1 MTTTCRG
8 GRSRAGQLFG
18 GHVRDRPGCQGCWYP
33 ERRKEMDAAVASETR
48 ITAATIP
55 CSGAFTSGADAAQG
69 SSSGGRIC
77 SYTCCG
83 FAAPR
88 MSHIAKKGGHFRSN
102 FRDLPIGSEQ
112 KLKPEIGHFFS
123 NPAHFLKSVLPM
135 RSKGWSI
142 LALEQLPASPLRT
155 GTPFGGHQHR

>member
-1 MTTTCRG
+1 M
-8 GRSRAGQLFG
+8 
-18 GHVRDRPGCQGCWYP
+18 RDRPGCQGCWYP

-48 ITAATIP
+48 ITAAKIP

-88 MSHIAKKGGHFRSN
+88 MSHMAKKGGHFPVQFSRSPYWRGTEIEAGN
-102 FRDLPIGSEQ
+102 RSPFFQAHHIFENTRLADATQRLHHYGAGAITCKPAPHRDALWRS
-112 KLKPEIGHFFS
+112 S
-123 NPAHFLKSVLPM
+123 TSMRPM
-135 RSKGWSI
+135 
-142 LALEQLPASPLRT
+142 
-155 GTPFGGHQHR
+155 